1 MRNGVEEYTNKKNG
15 EDGDFFVLIKRL
27 TVYPW
32 LYLLLLLIFFPT
44 PMKILNIP
52 PPLMKPLLPF

>member
-15 EDGDFFVLIKRL
+15 EDGDLFFLIKRL

-32 LYLLLLLIFFPT
+32 LYLHLLLIFFPA

-52 PPLMKPLLPF
+52 PPLMKPLFPF